1 MHHPTDRIAHTTAFV
16 TTVVEHWLELEIA
29 QWVHH
34 MKDRSNDSS
43 HHERMPLPRSYISL
57 PAHTDTQID
66 VHTDGYINMYRQTCT
81 YIHTHT
87 RTNTCTHT
95 HTRIS
100 THTHIQTHMY
110 KHTHVQT
117 CTHVQTH
124 TRAHTHAHIQ
134 TCTYTYKHTHT
145 NTHTHTHTHTKCTG

>member
-95 HTRIS
+95 H
-100 THTHIQTHMY
+100 IQTHMY

-124 TRAHTHAHIQ
+124 TRAR
-134 TCTYTYKHTHT
+134 
-145 NTHTHTHTHTKCTG
+145 THTHTYKHAHTRTNTHIQTHTHTQNVLANPK